1 MSLFD
6 STRPLRL
13 GLAGLRRRVR
23 SLLLVLGVSRTVLF
37 LAAMLVVYFLAD
49 YFLRLPF
56 LMRLLF
62 LAALLG
68 GTGLVL
74 FRRLL
79 VPLATPLS
87 DERLAARVEAVHP
100 ELEDRFQSSL
110 AFGRAEEDPDNEDS
124 PELMRH
130 VVEETVRMS
139 GSIRFQDVARSHV
152 AAAWAVGAAALLF
165 LVGTAAASNAGLVS
179 IFAQRSLLLRPD
191 VEWPRRTTLEV
202 VDMEPGRPRRVTL
215 GRETTLHIRA
225 RGSVP
230 DRVRFSFWE
239 QGAER
244 DRADRI
250 ELTPSA
256 EDPSLFAFTLRVL
269 TSYDFSVRG
278 GDDDRELTYS
288 IQALTPPAILGIEM
302 DAEYPA
308 YLDLP
313 AETLKGGGQR
323 LPQGTRVHLR
333 IRANMQLERATIA
346 LGTEEARP
354 LEREAPDTFG
364 TNLVATK
371 NVRYSVR
378 LIGSN
383 GEENDPGVDTF
394 LLQVA
399 HDQPPDVRVRTP
411 SARTERLAAGVVL
424 IAFHAWDDHRVEAAK
439 LHYQVNEGDER
450 TVAAGEAGGDAIRTL
465 APPAGAPERVDGLIV
480 LDLARLLRDDDQPV
494 GRGDRVT
501 FHFEATDSAGK
512 RRRTRSTYRVEVVS
526 EDDLGQM
533 IQGRQQALR
542 ESVRRAEEGSYRATD
557 LRGSLDDAREDGK
570 EFRRLCGRARAAQAR
585 VGDTL
590 DAVAQRVQG
599 VVNLYIFNRL
609 DDRSAV
615 DQILPYY
622 ERHLLEPTDRTGV
635 PFRGSLYRE
644 LWNALQEH
652 RIRAGDAHRKLLE
665 MADLADRLARD
676 HSPRAYRALSR
687 AAAAEIE
694 SDVTAALA
702 EAQAEQK
709 TVTDGLARLTRL
721 MEEWESF
728 EGVLR
733 WFKGLRDSEQ
743 DLVNEL
749 KDLAKEPKDRR

>member
-1 MSLFD
+1 MSLFE
-6 STRPLRL
+6 STRPLRH

-23 SLLLVLGVSRTVLF
+23 SLLLLLGVSRTVLF
-37 LAAMLVVYFLAD
+37 LAAMLVVFFLAD

-56 LMRLLF
+56 LMRLIF
-62 LAALLG
+62 LVALLA
-68 GTGLVL
+68 GTGLVVL
-74 FRRLL
+74 RRLL
-79 VPLATPLS
+79 LPLATPLS
-87 DERLAARVEAVHP
+87 DDRLAARVEAVHP

-110 AFGRAEEDPDNEDS
+110 AFGHAENDPDNEDS
-124 PELMRH
+124 PELMRA
-130 VVEETVRMS
+130 VVEETVRLS

-152 AAAWAVGAAALLF
+152 AATWAVGAAVLLF
-165 LVGTAAASNAGLVS
+165 AVGTAAAANSDLVS

-191 VEWPRRTTLEV
+191 VEWPRRTTLQVE
-202 VDMEPGRPRRVTL
+202 DMEPGRPRRVTL

-225 RGSVP
+225 QGSIP

-244 DRADRI
+244 NRADRI

-256 EDPSLFAFTLRVL
+256 EDPALFAFTLRVL
-269 TSYDFSVRG
+269 TSYNFSVRG
-278 GDDDRELTYS
+278 GDDDRELAYS
-288 IQALTPPAILGIEM
+288 IQALTPPAILGVEM

-308 YLDLP
+308 YLSRP
-313 AETLKGGGQR
+313 PETLRGGGQR
-323 LPQGTRVHLR
+323 LPQGTRVRLHVK
-333 IRANMQLERATIA
+333 ANMELERAMIA

-354 LEREAPDTFG
+354 LEREAPDTYG
-364 TNLVATK
+364 TDLVATK

-378 LIGSN
+378 LVGRN

-399 HDQPPDVRVRTP
+399 HDLPPDVRVRTP

-424 IAFHAWDDHRVEAAK
+424 IAFHARDDHRIQAAK
-439 LHYQVNEGDER
+439 LHYKVNDGKER

-465 APPAGAPERVDGLIV
+465 VPPEETPERVDGLIV
-480 LDLARLLRDDDQPV
+480 IDIARLRRDDDQPV

-501 FHFEATDSAGK
+501 FHFAATDSAGK
-512 RRRTRSTYRVEVVS
+512 QRRTRSTYRVEVVS
-526 EDDLGQM
+526 EDDLGQT

-542 ESVRRAEEGSYRATD
+542 DSVRRAEEGAYKAAD
-557 LRGSLDDAREDGK
+557 LRGSLDDVREDGK

-585 VGDTL
+585 VSDTL

-599 VVNLYIFNRL
+599 LVNLYVFNRL
-609 DDRSAV
+609 DDRSAA

-622 ERHLLEPTDRTGV
+622 ERHLLEPSDRTGM
-635 PFRGSLYRE
+635 PFRGPLYRS
-644 LWNALQEH
+644 LWSALQDH
-652 RIRAGDAHRKLLE
+652 HIRAGDAHRKLIE
-665 MADLADRLARD
+665 MADLADRLAAD
-676 HSPRAYRALSR
+676 HGPRAYRALSR
-687 AAAAEIE
+687 AATAANDP
-694 SDVTAALA
+694 DVTAALT
-702 EAQAEQK
+702 EATSEQK
-709 TVTDGLARLTRL
+709 TVTDGLTKLARL

-733 WFKGLRDSEQ
+733 WFKGLRDAEQ

-749 KDLAKEPKDRR
+749 RDLDKDRKDRR